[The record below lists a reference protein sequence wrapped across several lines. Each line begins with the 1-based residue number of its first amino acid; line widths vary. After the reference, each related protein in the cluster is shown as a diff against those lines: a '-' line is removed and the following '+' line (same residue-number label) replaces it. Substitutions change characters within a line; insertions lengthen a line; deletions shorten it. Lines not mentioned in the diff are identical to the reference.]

1 VQPSRRPTDGRYG
14 ENPNRLQHYYQF
26 QVLLKPS
33 PNDIQD
39 LYLESLNEIGLD
51 LTKHD
56 VRFVEDN
63 WESPTL
69 GAWGL
74 GWEVWLNGMEVSQ
87 FTYFQQIGGLPCK
100 PVSGELTYGLE
111 RYSQFILLE
120 NQVLHANRNTP

>member
-1 VQPSRRPTDGRYG
+1 LIVQLHFDERHPHNS
-14 ENPNRLQHYYQF
+14 PNRLQHYYQF

-74 GWEVWLNGMEVSQ
+74 GWEVWLNGMEVVPAPISMSKGCSSVQ
-87 FTYFQQIGGLPCK
+87 PFDAQNDCSFKIK
-100 PVSGELTYGLE
+100 
-111 RYSQFILLE
+111 F
-120 NQVLHANRNTP
+120 